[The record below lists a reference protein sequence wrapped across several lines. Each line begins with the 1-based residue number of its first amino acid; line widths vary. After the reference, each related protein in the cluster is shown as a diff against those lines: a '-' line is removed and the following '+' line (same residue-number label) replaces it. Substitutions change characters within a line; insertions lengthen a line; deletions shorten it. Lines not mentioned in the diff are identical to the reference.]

1 MPWFHQLIQMTAH
14 AMADIDQQFVEYVV
28 KSLVN
33 HPEDVFTERKVDTEG
48 PHAGSVLVTLHVNPE
63 DMGYVIGK
71 QGQTAQALR
80 ILLRT
85 VGAKADLKVHLRI
98 YEPEG
103 ARASRYGDGA
113 PVANT
118 TSTEE
123 DTSDPLDMSALDDI
137 KI

>member
-1 MPWFHQLIQMTAH
+1 
-14 AMADIDQQFVEYVV
+14 MAEQDQQFVEYVV

-33 HPEDVFTERKVDTEG
+33 HPDDVSTERKIDDKG
-48 PHAGSVLVTLHVNPE
+48 ILITLHVNPE

-85 VGAKADLKVHLRI
+85 VGAKANAKVHLRI

-103 ARASRYGDGA
+103 SRVGGGA
-113 PVANT
+113 VAAAV
-118 TSTEE
+118 E
-123 DTSDPLDMSALDDI
+123 DTSDPLDASSLDDI

>member
-1 MPWFHQLIQMTAH
+1 
-14 AMADIDQQFVEYVV
+14 MAEQDQQFVEYVV

-33 HPEDVFTERKVDTEG
+33 HPDDVSTERKIDDKG
-48 PHAGSVLVTLHVNPE
+48 ILITLHVNPE

-85 VGAKADLKVHLRI
+85 VGAKANAKVHLRI

-103 ARASRYGDGA
+103 SRIGGGHA
-113 PVANT
+113 PV
-118 TSTEE
+118 E
-123 DTSDPLDMSALDDI
+123 DTSDPLDASSLDDI

>member
-1 MPWFHQLIQMTAH
+1 
-14 AMADIDQQFVEYVV
+14 MADIDQQFVEFVV

-33 HPEDVFTERKVDTEG
+33 HPEDVSTERKVDDQG
-48 PHAGSVLVTLHVNPE
+48 VLITLHVNPE

-103 ARASRYGDGA
+103 ARASRYGGTA
-113 PVANT
+113 PVAIT
-118 TSTEE
+118 APVEE

>member
-1 MPWFHQLIQMTAH
+1 
-14 AMADIDQQFVEYVV
+14 MAEIDQQFVEYVV

-33 HPEDVFTERKVDTEG
+33 HPEDVHTERKVDDQG
-48 PHAGSVLVTLHVNPE
+48 VLVTLHVNPE

-103 ARASRYGDGA
+103 GRPSRYGNSA
-113 PVANT
+113 PTAHAAA
-118 TSTEE
+118 EE

>member
-1 MPWFHQLIQMTAH
+1 MLWDDPLIQMTVL
-14 AMADIDQQFVEYVV
+14 AMAEIDQQFVEYVV

-103 ARASRYGDGA
+103 ARASRFGTSA
-113 PVANT
+113 PTENAAP
-118 TSTEE
+118 EE
-123 DTSDPLDMSALDDI
+123 DMSDPLDMSALDDI
-137 KI
+137 KL

>member
-1 MPWFHQLIQMTAH
+1 MWGFERSTGLDAVLDPLHPHT
-14 AMADIDQQFVEYVV
+14 MAELDQQFVEYVV

-33 HPEDVFTERKVDTEG
+33 HPDDVSTERKVDDKG
-48 PHAGSVLVTLHVNPE
+48 VLVTLHVNPE

-85 VGAKADLKVHLRI
+85 VGAKANLKVHLRI

-103 ARASRYGDGA
+103 GRGDRGGQMSSAS
-113 PVANT
+113 
-118 TSTEE
+118 SSME
-123 DTSDPLDMSALDDI
+123 TSDPLDASALDDI
-137 KI
+137 KL